1 MNVISILTT
10 LDRRYLPQ
18 LHVLL
23 TSIRLN
29 NPGESFHLYL
39 IHSDIPE
46 AALGDLARWCGKQ
59 CYGFDEVRVGE

>member
-29 NPGESFHLYL
+29 NP
-39 IHSDIPE
+39 
-46 AALGDLARWCGKQ
+46 LG
-59 CYGFDEVRVGE
+59 